1 MWVSHPREGGVLQS
15 PGTHDGPRTAP
26 SRGLAA
32 PPRVHSVRTVLPE
45 HRGGAPRARDP
56 APGEDLRRHRGRDRD
71 VHGIPGRVHADDT
84 GRADEPLLEDV
95 RRSGAGREDHAV
107 DLPRRAKGARVA
119 ASRAVAS
126 RRARIEPNEFVRIR
140 ASPRPPRVAFIPA
153 RSRALRAAEPNAQPN
168 SPEPVVRTHPARRSS
183 SPKSLRTRR
192 RARRN
197 VAR

>member
-126 RRARIEPNEFVRIR
+126 RRARIEPNALARIR
-140 ASPRPPRVAFIPA
+140 ASPRPPRASTPLARA
-153 RSRALRAAEPNAQPN
+153 RSEPPSRTPN
-168 SPEPVVRTHPARRSS
+168 RTHPNPSCAPHPARRSS
-183 SPKSLRTRR
+183 SPKSPRTRR